1 MGKTEKC
8 YKYTGYKELGEA
20 SAECAKWNSK
30 LPLPKNIQQNSDLVY
45 VLRSLQLH
53 NWAYASRFLTGL
65 TAEQKK
71 VPVVTAALDA
81 QDKKK

>member
-1 MGKTEKC
+1 MGDEEKC
-8 YKYTGYKELGEA
+8 YKWTAYNELGLA

-45 VLRSLQLH
+45 VLRSLQMK
-53 NWAYASRFLTGL
+53 NNAYASRWLT
-65 TAEQKK
+65 TEQKK

-81 QDKKK
+81 QDKNK